1 MSREPRGAECRAA
14 VLISGSGTNLQAFI
28 DRRDAGR
35 LPLDL
40 ALVLSNRADAFGLTR
55 ARDAGIATATAAHGD
70 FESREAF
77 DRALAARL
85 DGNGIELVILA
96 GFMRILSP
104 WFVDRYEGRILNI
117 HPALLPKYPGLDT
130 HRRALEAGDA
140 AHGSTVHFVTEVLDG
155 GPRVL
160 AGRLAVRDD
169 DTPASLMRRVQ
180 SLEHRIYPEAAAW
193 FGEGRLAFRD
203 GAAWLDGQRL
213 AEPVVQDFDA

>member
-1 MSREPRGAECRAA
+1 MNREASAAGCRAA
-14 VLISGSGTNLQAFI
+14 VLVSGSGTNLQAFI
-28 DRRDAGR
+28 DRRDAGH

-40 ALVLSNRADAFGLTR
+40 ALVLSNRADAYGLIR
-55 ARDAGIATATAAHGD
+55 ARNAGIPTACVAHGD

-77 DRALAARL
+77 DRAIAERL
-85 DGNGIELVILA
+85 DDRGTGLVILA

-104 WFVDRYEGRILNI
+104 WFVHRYAGRILNI

-130 HRRALEAGDA
+130 HRRALAAGDA

-160 AGRLAVRDD
+160 AGRLAIRDG
-169 DTPASLMRRVQ
+169 DTPESLMQRVQ

-193 FGEGRLAFRD
+193 FGEGRLAYRD
-203 GAAWLDGQRL
+203 GAAWLDGKRL
-213 AEPVVQDFDA
+213 DEPVVETFDV